1 MKINF
6 ILKGTTLDSKFDIPF
21 PENKSSV
28 IKIKGDTYTILD
40 IVYDYDKMETNLHL
54 RKV

>member
-6 ILKGTTLDSKFDIPF
+6 IHKTVILETKYDVPF

-28 IKIKGDTYTILD
+28 IKLKGDTYTILD
-40 IVYDYDKMETNLHL
+40 IVYDYDKSEVNLYL
-54 RKV
+54 KLV